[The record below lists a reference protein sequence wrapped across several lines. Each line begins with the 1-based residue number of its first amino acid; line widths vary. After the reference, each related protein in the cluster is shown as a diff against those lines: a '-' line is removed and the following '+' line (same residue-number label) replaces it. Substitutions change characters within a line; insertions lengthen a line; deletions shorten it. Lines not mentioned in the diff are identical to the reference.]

1 MWNTTD
7 TAIHI
12 QLDNIKYNPKGAHNI
27 SPDKAQKWINIL
39 KSPFGVQLGTCL
51 GRLKKVDLRNL
62 EIRNKHKK
70 LGWVSVENRRIII
83 SIFGQRM
90 IIPMSKVMVQSIK
103 DGQQLR
109 ILADVENVDLDGL
122 VAGLATELSKDNILL
137 SWLVKTV
144 NDMSRGRKLKILQ
157 NLLKETQKSGA
168 VASLL
173 KTLAQRQDSL
183 GCTLKALELEI
194 GNIVIEDS
202 GAVMIGD

>member
-1 MWNTTD
+1 MWNTTN

-12 QLDNIKYNPKGAHNI
+12 QLDNIKYNPNGAHNI

-51 GRLKKVDLRNL
+51 VRLKKVDLRNL

-83 SIFGQRM
+83 TIFGQRM
-90 IIPMSKVMVQSIK
+90 IIPMSKVMVLSIK

-122 VAGLATELSKDNILL
+122 VAGLARELGEGNILL

-144 NDMSRGRKLKILQ
+144 NEMSRGRKLKILQ
-157 NLLKETQKSGA
+157 KILKEIQKSGA

-173 KTLAQRQDSL
+173 ETLAQRQDSL

-194 GNIVIEDS
+194 GNIAIEDS

>member
-1 MWNTTD
+1 MWNTTN
-7 TAIHI
+7 TAIYI
-12 QLDNIKYNPKGAHNI
+12 QLDNIKYNPNGAHNI

-51 GRLKKVDLRNL
+51 VRLKKVDLRNL

-83 SIFGQRM
+83 TIFGQRM
-90 IIPMSKVMVQSIK
+90 IIPMSKVMVLSIK

-122 VAGLATELSKDNILL
+122 VAGLARELGEGNILL

-144 NDMSRGRKLKILQ
+144 NEMSRGRKLKILQ
-157 NLLKETQKSGA
+157 KILKEIQKSGA

-173 KTLAQRQDSL
+173 ETLAQRQDSL

-194 GNIVIEDS
+194 GNIAIEDS